1 MSYRRYVSSLT
12 ILFALTSFSPG
23 TARANTPEQL
33 KYHVTRNAVHGKV
46 QASCPNGTQMLYR
59 VVQVPQRVIDGA
71 IQRQRLRNDQITGIF
86 YTIKATVNGAVVAT
100 ERYSI
105 RGAKWQSMPI
115 SLRLSLQKSPTAK
128 VVYTVE
134 GHMELMA
141 GGAAQGQAELKKGL
155 HQVNGV
161 DLSGDEMDY
170 QMELQCDAM
179 IE

>member
-1 MSYRRYVSSLT
+1 MSYCRYVLLLA
-12 ILFALTSFSPG
+12 ILFALTSFSPS

-46 QASCPNGTQMLYR
+46 QVSCPNGTQMLYR

-71 IQRQRLRNDQITGIF
+71 IQRQRLRNDLITGIF
-86 YTIKATVNGAVVAT
+86 YSIKTTVNGVFVAT

-105 RGAKWQSMPI
+105 RGARWQPMPTP
-115 SLRLSLQKSPTAK
+115 LRLSLQKSPTTK
-128 VVYTVE
+128 VVFTVE
-134 GHMELMA
+134 GHMELMT
-141 GGAAQGQAELKKGL
+141 GGATQGQAELKKGL